1 MEAVFINH
9 TNHPSAG
16 WSRAQTSAAQKLG
29 KIVDMTFPDISA
41 DASEQEVQDL
51 AHKMAQEIAAQS
63 PVAVLCQGE
72 FTYTYAL
79 VHELLTQGI
88 CVMAACSERVVDET
102 MEADG
107 STRRL
112 SRFRFTRFRRYGYR
126 E

>member
-1 MEAVFINH
+1 MEATFINH
-9 TNHPSAG
+9 TNHPSAE
-16 WSRAQTSAAQKLG
+16 WSHAQTSAARELG
-29 KIVDMTFPDISA
+29 RIVDMNFPDISA

-51 AHKMAQEIAAQS
+51 AHQMAQEIAAQF

-79 VHELLTQGI
+79 VHELLAQEI
-88 CVMAACSERVVDET
+88 RVVAACSERVVEET
-102 MEADG
+102 LEPDG

-112 SRFRFTRFRRYGYR
+112 SRFRFTRFRRYGCH